1 MPLDALEMAQIV
13 NTRTGNKPT
22 MAQIEGI
29 MVLDGKTEEQARQ
42 SINEINNNIKD
53 VGGVNANG

>member
-1 MPLDALEMAQIV
+1 
-13 NTRTGNKPT
+13 

-29 MVLDGKTEEQARQ
+29 MFLDGKTEEQARQ